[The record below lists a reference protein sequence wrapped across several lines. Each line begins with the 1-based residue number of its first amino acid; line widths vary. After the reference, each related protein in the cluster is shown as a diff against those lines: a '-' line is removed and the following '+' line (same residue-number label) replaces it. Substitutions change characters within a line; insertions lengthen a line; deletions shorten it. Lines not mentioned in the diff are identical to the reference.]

1 MNQPDSVGARSI
13 AVRDTHDFQG
23 LRRSFLSFIVP
34 MTALFLVWYLLYVIL
49 AGFAP
54 GFFAIKLVGNINV
67 GLVFGLGQVVS
78 TFAITMAYRSWADKK
93 YDPRAE
99 AIRHEMETGEV
110 FDDQD
115 VSEGGER

>member
-13 AVRDTHDFQG
+13 AVRDSHDFQG

-54 GFFAIKLVGNINV
+54 GFFAIKLV
-67 GLVFGLGQVVS
+67 QVVS

>member
-13 AVRDTHDFQG
+13 AVRDSHDFQG

-54 GFFAIKLVGNINV
+54 GFFAIKLV

>member
-1 MNQPDSVGARSI
+1 
-13 AVRDTHDFQG
+13 
-23 LRRSFLSFIVP
+23 
-34 MTALFLVWYLLYVIL
+34 
-49 AGFAP
+49 
-54 GFFAIKLVGNINV
+54 
-67 GLVFGLGQVVS
+67 
-78 TFAITMAYRSWADKK
+78 MAYRSWADKK